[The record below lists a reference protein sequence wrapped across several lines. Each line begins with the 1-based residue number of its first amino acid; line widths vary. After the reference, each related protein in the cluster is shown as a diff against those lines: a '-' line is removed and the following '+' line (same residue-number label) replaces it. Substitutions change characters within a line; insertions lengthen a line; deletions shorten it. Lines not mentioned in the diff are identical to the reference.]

1 MAVKIELTT
10 RHYGVHT
17 LIREAEIP
25 GEFSDYATRM
35 PPGGLRLDE
44 YAIDEDK
51 LIAALPAGFLKENFA
66 PQSPRNVLLAIG
78 DENGATGQSG
88 LSRFRNWA
96 KYFDAHTL
104 TIMKPAKH
112 LNPEEDR

>member
-1 MAVKIELTT
+1 MPVKIELTT

-17 LIREAEIP
+17 LVREAEIP
-25 GEFSDYATRM
+25 GEFSDYATRL
-35 PPGGLRLDE
+35 PPGGIRL
-44 YAIDEDK
+44 DEDK
-51 LIAALPAGFLKENFA
+51 LIAALPEGFLKENFA
-66 PQSPRNVLLAIG
+66 PQAPRNVLLAIG